1 MITVVDLAFE
11 LWFASCDYPLHNKAA
26 WRAALFNR
34 CVDNGRL
41 SDGMERAFKTAALVI
56 GLAERG
62 AFVKS
67 PVGFVATDGVVH

>member
-11 LWFASCDYPLHNKAA
+11 LWFASSGLSVSLKPTYRKNVFD
-26 WRAALFNR
+26 F
-34 CVDNGRL
+34 CVEGGQLTDQ
-41 SDGMERAFKTAALVI
+41 MECAFKTAALVI